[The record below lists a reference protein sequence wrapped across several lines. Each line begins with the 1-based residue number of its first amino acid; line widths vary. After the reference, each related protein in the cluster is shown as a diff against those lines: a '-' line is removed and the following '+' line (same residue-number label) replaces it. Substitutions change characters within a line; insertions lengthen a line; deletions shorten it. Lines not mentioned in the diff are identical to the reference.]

1 MNSYSL
7 SSPEQKRFYTYAFL
21 LSIATII
28 LSTGETLFSSWF
40 GLKDESLAL
49 FGFGM
54 DSFIEIISGIGV
66 AFMVLRIRRN
76 RDTNAG
82 EFEKTALWITGSGF
96 YLLVAGLVLTVVYN
110 IYTGHK
116 PETTAAGIIISLAS
130 MLMMLL
136 LIWGKTVTGKKLDSK
151 AILADAECTKVC
163 IYMSVVL
170 LATSLIYEFTK
181 IPYIDEAG
189 TLALAWLSYREG
201 RECFYK
207 TRNEAKCSCQHD

>member
-21 LSIATII
+21 LAIATII
-28 LSTGETLFSSWF
+28 LSAGETIFSSWF
-40 GLKDESLAL
+40 GLEDESLAL

-54 DSFIEIISGIGV
+54 DSLIEILSGIGV
-66 AFMVLRIRRN
+66 AVMILRIKRN
-76 RDTNAG
+76 QDTNAG
-82 EFEKTALWITGSGF
+82 VFEKTALRITGSGF
-96 YLLVAGLVLTVVYN
+96 YLLVAGLLVTIGYN

-116 PETTAAGIIISLAS
+116 PETTIAGIIISLAS
-130 MLMMLL
+130 MLMMLM
-136 LIWGKTVTGKKLDSK
+136 LIWGKTHTGRKLGSK

-163 IYMSVVL
+163 IYMSGVL

-189 TLALAWLSYREG
+189 TLALVWLSYREG

-207 TRNEAKCSCQHD
+207 ARNEAHCSCQHD